1 MLVKLAFPSFASDF
15 PDVDMLRCKE
25 INNFATECVLPRRP
39 KRSLP
44 PLPEDKECS
53 NIELN
58 KTSATVSR
66 RRKCRKQ
73 CLKLPA
79 LPEHDEC

>member
-1 MLVKLAFPSFASDF
+1 MLVKLAFPTLSSEY

-25 INNFATECVLPRRP
+25 VNNFATECILPRRP
-39 KRSLP
+39 KRSLA

-53 NIELN
+53 NTELK
-58 KTSATVSR
+58 KTCKMVHR
-66 RRKCRKQ
+66 RRKHRKQ

-79 LPEHDEC
+79 LPEYDEC

>member
-1 MLVKLAFPSFASDF
+1 MLVKLTFPVIP

-25 INNFATECVLPRRP
+25 LNNFATECIVPRRP

-53 NIELN
+53 NIEL
-58 KTSATVSR
+58 KKFTTVHKRKHR
-66 RRKCRKQ
+66 RQ
-73 CLKLPA
+73 CLLLPA
-79 LPEHDEC
+79 LPEFDEC